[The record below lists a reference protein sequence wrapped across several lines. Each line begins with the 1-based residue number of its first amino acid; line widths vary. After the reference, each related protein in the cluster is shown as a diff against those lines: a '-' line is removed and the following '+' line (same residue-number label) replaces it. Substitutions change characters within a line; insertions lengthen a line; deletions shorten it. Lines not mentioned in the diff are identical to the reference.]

1 MSYESQEKCSSL
13 AQPRSKFYKTR
24 LMSIFTSKKVLKN
37 FDKKLADKPQGDK
50 STLLVSSKVKKD
62 Y

>member
-1 MSYESQEKCSSL
+1 
-13 AQPRSKFYKTR
+13 
-24 LMSIFTSKKVLKN
+24 MSIFTSKKVLKN

-50 STLLVSSKVKKD
+50 STLLVSIRVKKD